1 MKNITYIIIFT
12 LLLALGL
19 IFTKIINYENITDE
33 LLLENIKQTNNI
45 KSLESKNLTLN
56 QTIINLQKD
65 IQNIENNLSQE
76 RNNTQQL
83 EEQIIQLESK
93 LPFID
98 NMDSLDSTDTNI
110 TTEIEEYIEEPEIEE
125 NEITGFN

>member
-76 RNNTQQL
+76 RNITQQL
-83 EEQIIQLESK
+83 DAQIILLKSM
-93 LPFID
+93 LPYID
-98 NMDSLDSTDTNI
+98 NNDSNDTNI
-110 TTEIEEYIEEPEIEE
+110 TTDIEEYIEEAEIEE